1 MWYTIFWRDNM
12 FENLNKSTIFK
23 GLNEEEIKALLSQ
36 TSYYTKSFKSE
47 EFIAFR
53 GDKVE
58 AYMLVLEGELV
69 SEMQKVNGKVVK
81 IETLLPY
88 ADIAPAFIFGIDN
101 TFPIDLYATKNS
113 KLLYIPKNDLINI
126 LQKNK
131 IILNNILIS
140 FSNRTQFLSKKLWL
154 SNKTIEEKLATYILD
169 NLDKNSLWH
178 VKKSITD
185 LANIFGVSR
194 PSLSRVITGL
204 VEEGTLERVSNSSF
218 KLLDKEALLNKF

>member
-1 MWYTIFWRDNM
+1 MWYTFYGGENM
-12 FENLNKSTIFK
+12 FKNLNKSTIFK
-23 GLNEEEIKALLSQ
+23 GLNENEISELLNQ
-36 TSYYTKSFKSE
+36 TNYYTKSFKNE
-47 EFIAFR
+47 EFVAFR

-88 ADIAPAFIFGIDN
+88 ADIAPAFIFGVDN
-101 TFPIDLYATKNS
+101 TFPIDLYATKDS
-113 KLLYIPKNDLINI
+113 KILYIPKNDLINI

-131 IILNNILIS
+131 IILNNILNS

-154 SNKTIEEKLATYILD
+154 SNKTIEEKLATHILE
-169 NLDKNSLWH
+169 NLDKNNIWH
-178 VKKSITD
+178 IKKSISD

-194 PSLSRVITGL
+194 PSLSRVIARL
-204 VEEGTLERVSNSSF
+204 VEENILERVDNSNF
-218 KLLDKEALLNKF
+218 KLLEKESLLDKF

>member
-1 MWYTIFWRDNM
+1 M
-12 FENLNKSTIFK
+12 FKNLNKSTIFK
-23 GLNEEEIKALLSQ
+23 GINEEEIKILLSQ
-36 TSYYTKSFKSE
+36 TSYYTKSFKNE

-69 SEMQKVNGKVVK
+69 SEMQKINGKVVK

-101 TFPIDLYATKNS
+101 TFPIDLYATKDS
-113 KLLYIPKNDLINI
+113 KILYIPKNDLINI

-131 IILNNILIS
+131 IILNNILNS

-154 SNKTIEEKLATYILD
+154 SNKTIEEKLATYILE
-169 NLDKNSLWH
+169 NLDKNDIWH
-178 VKKSITD
+178 IRKSITD
-185 LANIFGVSR
+185 LSNVFGVSR
-194 PSLSRVITGL
+194 PSLSRVITRMIS
-204 VEEGTLERVSNSSF
+204 EGILKKNTNSSF
-218 KLLDKEALLNKF
+218 HLLDKCKLLEKF

>member
-1 MWYTIFWRDNM
+1 M
-12 FENLNKSTIFK
+12 FKNLNKSTIFK
-23 GLNEEEIKALLSQ
+23 GLNENEISELLNQ
-36 TSYYTKSFKSE
+36 TNYYTKSFKNE
-47 EFIAFR
+47 EFVAFR

-88 ADIAPAFIFGIDN
+88 ADIAPAFIFGVDN
-101 TFPIDLYATKNS
+101 TFPIDLYATKDS
-113 KLLYIPKNDLINI
+113 KIFYIPKNDLINI

-131 IILNNILIS
+131 IILNNILNS
-140 FSNRTQFLSKKLWL
+140 FSNRTQFISKKLWF
-154 SNKTIEEKLATYILD
+154 SNKTIEEKLITHILE
-169 NLDKNSLWH
+169 NLDKNNVWR

-194 PSLSRVITGL
+194 PSLSRVIGDFID
-204 VEEGTLERVSNSSF
+204 EELLEKVDKDTF
-218 KLLDKEALLNKF
+218 KIIDKESLLEKV

>member
-1 MWYTIFWRDNM
+1 M
-12 FENLNKSTIFK
+12 FKNLNKSTIFK
-23 GLNEEEIKALLSQ
+23 GLNENEIRELLNQ
-36 TSYYTKSFKSE
+36 TNYYAKSFKSD

-101 TFPIDLYATKNS
+101 TFPIDLYATKDS
-113 KLLYIPKNDLINI
+113 KILYIPKNDLINI

-131 IILNNILIS
+131 IILNNILNS

-154 SNKTIEEKLATYILD
+154 SNKTIEEKLVTHILE
-169 NLDKNSLWH
+169 NLDKNNIWH
-178 VKKSITD
+178 IKKSITD

-194 PSLSRVITGL
+194 PSLSRVIAGL
-204 VEEGTLERVSNSSF
+204 VEEEILERVSNSSF
-218 KLLDKEALLNKF
+218 KLLDKDSLLNKF

>member
-1 MWYTIFWRDNM
+1 M

-101 TFPIDLYATKNS
+101 TFPIDLYAVKNS
-113 KLLYIPKNDLINI
+113 KVLYIPKNDLINI
-126 LQKNK
+126 LQKNI
-131 IILNNILIS
+131 IILKNILNS

-154 SNKTIEEKLATYILD
+154 SNKTIEEKLANYILE
-169 NLDKNSLWH
+169 NLNNDIWYI
-178 VKKSITD
+178 KKSITD
-185 LANIFGVSR
+185 LADVFGVSR
-194 PSLSRVITGL
+194 PSLSRVIKGF
-204 VEEGTLERVSNSSF
+204 VSEGILERKTNLSF
-218 KLLDKEALLNKF
+218 YLLNKKSLLEKF

>member
-1 MWYTIFWRDNM
+1 M

-131 IILNNILIS
+131 IILNNILNS

-154 SNKTIEEKLATYILD
+154 SNKKKEKKLATYILD

>member
-1 MWYTIFWRDNM
+1 M

-88 ADIAPAFIFGIDN
+88 ADI
-101 TFPIDLYATKNS
+101 DLYATKNS

-131 IILNNILIS
+131 IILNNILNS

>member
-1 MWYTIFWRDNM
+1 M
-12 FENLNKSTIFK
+12 FENLNKSTIFN

-131 IILNNILIS
+131 IILNNILNS

>member
-1 MWYTIFWRDNM
+1 M

-131 IILNNILIS
+131 IILNNILNS

-154 SNKTIEEKLATYILD
+154 SNKTIEEKLSTYILD

>member
-1 MWYTIFWRDNM
+1 M
-12 FENLNKSTIFK
+12 FKNLNKSTIFK
-23 GLNEEEIKALLSQ
+23 GLNENEIRELLNQ
-36 TSYYTKSFKSE
+36 TNYYTKSFKSD

-53 GDKVE
+53 GDNVE

-101 TFPIDLYATKNS
+101 TFPIDLYATKDS
-113 KLLYIPKNDLINI
+113 KILYIPKNDLINI

-131 IILNNILIS
+131 TILNNILNS

-154 SNKTIEEKLATYILD
+154 SNKTIEEKLATHILE
-169 NLDKNSLWH
+169 NLDKNNIWH
-178 VKKSITD
+178 IKKSITD

-194 PSLSRVITGL
+194 PSLSRVIAGL
-204 VEEGTLERVSNSSF
+204 AEEEILERVSNSSF
-218 KLLDKEALLNKF
+218 KLLDKDSLLNKF

>member
-1 MWYTIFWRDNM
+1 M

-88 ADIAPAFIFGIDN
+88 ADIAPSFIFGIDN

-131 IILNNILIS
+131 IILNNILNS

>member
-1 MWYTIFWRDNM
+1 M
-12 FENLNKSTIFK
+12 FKNLNKSTIFK
-23 GLNEEEIKALLSQ
+23 GLNENEISELLNQ
-36 TSYYTKSFKSE
+36 TNYYTKSFKNE
-47 EFIAFR
+47 EFVAFR

-88 ADIAPAFIFGIDN
+88 ADIAPAFIFGVDN
-101 TFPIDLYATKNS
+101 TFPIDLYATKDS
-113 KLLYIPKNDLINI
+113 KILYIPKNDLINI

-131 IILNNILIS
+131 IILNNILNS

-154 SNKTIEEKLATYILD
+154 SNKTIEEKLATHILE
-169 NLDKNSLWH
+169 NLDKNNIWH
-178 VKKSITD
+178 IKKSITD

-194 PSLSRVITGL
+194 PSLSRVIAGL
-204 VEEGTLERVSNSSF
+204 VEEEILERVSNSSF
-218 KLLDKEALLNKF
+218 KLLDKDSLLNKF

>member
-131 IILNNILIS
+131 IILNNILNS

>member
-1 MWYTIFWRDNM
+1 M

-36 TSYYTKSFKSE
+36 TSYYTKSFKRE

-131 IILNNILIS
+131 IILNNILNS

>member
-1 MWYTIFWRDNM
+1 M
-12 FENLNKSTIFK
+12 FKNLNKSTIFK
-23 GLNEEEIKALLSQ
+23 GLNENEISELLNQ
-36 TSYYTKSFKSE
+36 TNYYTKSFKNE
-47 EFIAFR
+47 EFVAFR

-88 ADIAPAFIFGIDN
+88 ADIAPAFIFGVDN
-101 TFPIDLYATKNS
+101 TFPIDLYATKDS
-113 KLLYIPKNDLINI
+113 KILYIPKNDLINI

-131 IILNNILIS
+131 IILNNILNS

-154 SNKTIEEKLATYILD
+154 SNKTIEEKLATHILE
-169 NLDKNSLWH
+169 NLDKNNIWH
-178 VKKSITD
+178 IKKSISD

-194 PSLSRVITGL
+194 PSLSRVIAGL
-204 VEEGTLERVSNSSF
+204 VEENILERVDNSNF
-218 KLLDKEALLNKF
+218 KLLEKESLLDKF

>member
-1 MWYTIFWRDNM
+1 M
-12 FENLNKSTIFK
+12 FKNLNKSTIFK
-23 GLNEEEIKALLSQ
+23 GLNENEISELLNQ
-36 TSYYTKSFKSE
+36 TNYYTKNFKNE
-47 EFIAFR
+47 EFVAFR

-88 ADIAPAFIFGIDN
+88 ADIAPAFIFGVDN
-101 TFPIDLYATKNS
+101 TFPIDLYATKDS
-113 KLLYIPKNDLINI
+113 KILYIPKNDLINI

-131 IILNNILIS
+131 IILNNILNS

-154 SNKTIEEKLATYILD
+154 SNKTIEEKLATHILE
-169 NLDKNSLWH
+169 NLDKNNIWH
-178 VKKSITD
+178 IKKSITD

-194 PSLSRVITGL
+194 PSLSRVIAGL
-204 VEEGTLERVSNSSF
+204 VEEEILERVSNSSF
-218 KLLDKEALLNKF
+218 KLLDKDSLLNKF

>member
-1 MWYTIFWRDNM
+1 M
-12 FENLNKSTIFK
+12 FKNLNKSTIFK
-23 GLNEEEIKALLSQ
+23 GLNENEIRELLNQ
-36 TSYYTKSFKSE
+36 TNYYTKSFKSD

-101 TFPIDLYATKNS
+101 TFPIDLYATKDS
-113 KLLYIPKNDLINI
+113 KILYIPKNDLINI

-131 IILNNILIS
+131 TILNNILNS

-154 SNKTIEEKLATYILD
+154 SNKTIEEKLATHILE
-169 NLDKNSLWH
+169 NLDKNNIWH
-178 VKKSITD
+178 IKKSITD

-194 PSLSRVITGL
+194 PSLSRVIARL
-204 VEEGTLERVSNSSF
+204 AEEEILERVSNSSF
-218 KLLDKEALLNKF
+218 KLLDKDSLLNKF

>member
-1 MWYTIFWRDNM
+1 M

-131 IILNNILIS
+131 IILNNILNS

-204 VEEGTLERVSNSSF
+204 VEEGTLKRVSNSSF

>member
-101 TFPIDLYATKNS
+101 TFPIDLYATKDS

-131 IILNNILIS
+131 IILNNILNS